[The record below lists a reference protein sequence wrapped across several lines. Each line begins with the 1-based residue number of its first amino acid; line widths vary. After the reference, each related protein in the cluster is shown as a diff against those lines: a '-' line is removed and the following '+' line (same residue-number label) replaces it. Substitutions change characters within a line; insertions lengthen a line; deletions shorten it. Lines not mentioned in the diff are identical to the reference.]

1 MPASITNFNNTTPAA
16 PAGSVNV
23 EWQKTSNQVG
33 TDPASGLPIYDS
45 SANVPIATTSQLGLV
60 KPDGSTI
67 NISSGGVISA
77 AGGGGGGSGLFAG
90 ILSALPTQAGT
101 GLTTAYNQTGTFAA
115 TNVGTG
121 ILFQETTAESAIME
135 GLLKAYPG
143 TAFTLTILTTMP
155 APAANYAGNGI
166 VVAASTTGNAMWFGT
181 FYDSEYYFLAYEWAT
196 PSSLGSSLY
205 FATSGVFQGSPYVWL
220 RYKDD
225 GTNLYF
231 SYSYDGIVFIQ
242 LYTVSKASS
251 YLGSGGFNYLGYI
264 IEPQSVAMASVL
276 MSWAITEP

>member
-1 MPASITNFNNTTPAA
+1 
-16 PAGSVNV
+16 
-23 EWQKTSNQVG
+23 
-33 TDPASGLPIYDS
+33 
-45 SANVPIATTSQLGLV
+45 
-60 KPDGSTI
+60 
-67 NISSGGVISA
+67 
-77 AGGGGGGSGLFAG
+77 
-90 ILSALPTQAGT
+90 
-101 GLTTAYNQTGTFAA
+101 
-115 TNVGTG
+115 VGTG